1 MQWKNATASEVC
13 QAQGLPLAWQSHE
26 PELAKLAPRF
36 TSTHLLETT
45 AMKSKIIEVRA
56 QRGSAGNLI
65 LGFVM
70 MCAGFYLL
78 LQSIVVTQ
86 SYFLGVGLF
95 HLGGASITSGMILV
109 PLIFGIGMIFYNT
122 SSLLGWALAIGSL
135 AALVIGVIVN
145 THFALRSMSLF
156 EMLGIFVLAVGG
168 LGLFLRGVYG
178 NKRTLG

>member
-1 MQWKNATASEVC
+1 MPIL
-13 QAQGLPLAWQSHE
+13 AQH
-26 PELAKLAPRF
+26 RI
-36 TSTHLLETT
+36 STHLLETT
-45 AMKSKIIEVRA
+45 AMKSKIVQVRA

-122 SSLLGWALAIGSL
+122 SSLLGWASAIGSL

-156 EMLGIFVLAVGG
+156 EMLGIFVLAIGG

-178 NKRTLG
+178 DKRTLG

>member
-1 MQWKNATASEVC
+1 MGEYCSKQVC
-13 QAQGLPLAWQSHE
+13 QSQGLQLALQSLK
-26 PELAKLAPRF
+26 P
-36 TSTHLLETT
+36 TSAHLLETT
-45 AMKSKIIEVRA
+45 DMKSKIVQVRA

-86 SYFLGVGLF
+86 SYFLGVGLY
-95 HLGGASITSGMILV
+95 HLGGMSVTSGMILV
-109 PLIFGIGMIFYNT
+109 PLVFGIGIIFYNT

-156 EMLGIFVLAVGG
+156 EIIGIFILAIGG

-178 NKRTLG
+178 SKRTPG